1 MQTISV
7 RQFPRRLTHCAM
19 ALFCLLAAIG
29 VQAAGKAPAFPNYRD
44 LKVYTTS
51 APDAKNPAKII
62 ARTQFVN
69 DGKTA
74 VRIGAKLN
82 ASRALKI
89 AGGRFA
95 KSIPAGKSADW
106 TWTFLAPAGFTHEI
120 LTGAIDINGKRER
133 DLYFTVQGADPP
145 DSDGKFIEKV
155 TERARAVATYA
166 PRNRQALLAEMK
178 ALAAQQPKP
187 VITLAANGKSDYT
200 IVVDPLALPATPP
213 DGMAV
218 TDRQGALVAAVN
230 DLQRCVKLQSGAVL
244 PIRAM
249 TTGPAI
255 IIRLADPGAGAELH
269 DAYRLRTDGANVII
283 EAKEPEGLRNGI
295 YGLLTDHLDCHW
307 FQPEQLGE
315 EIIIPKDHAVRLPAL
330 NEVKGSKWLSA
341 NGASWGVPP
350 EWNMRNRAIVNRGRM
365 SFGHSWQGYINNN
378 EYPYDKFPQ
387 YYARDRQGK
396 VRICDPPGGGTYTNF
411 CTTNPDVIE
420 IVAKKVNAFFA
431 ANPNA
436 IVASLDPNDYA
447 PLCLCDNCLAL
458 DKKYG
463 QTREDGTQVA
473 DRLLHF
479 SNEIYQRLDPKY
491 KDRFL
496 GILVYG
502 FQMDLPKSAKGHAKH
517 AGMICDMTWEYDH
530 SRPFNDPTSQRNQVF
545 YNLVKGWGSAI
556 PNLGFYDYYGHFF
569 FFGPWG
575 MVHKMREDLPA
586 LHDLGGT
593 FVVPEAQPIFAAQG
607 LNHYIADRLFWDLD
621 ADVDILME
629 EFFTKYY
636 GPAAEPMRNYW
647 LAIERIY
654 ATERAGYDPLFR
666 VGENPATWTELDGYL
681 QQAKRLVADLPSAD
695 KRFADRVTLAGDGLE
710 YGRLRYAYDSHYWVI
725 AYANLGRTVDHAAGI
740 AYLQQH
746 GARMEELQKKYT
758 MEDPYWPPLIAPYF
772 LLNSA
777 YEIKGHTDALAKK

>member
-1 MQTISV
+1 MSIRNLACV
-7 RQFPRRLTHCAM
+7 L
-19 ALFCLLAAIG
+19 ALLLSGLAL
-29 VQAAGKAPAFPNYRD
+29 QAASAFPNYRD

-51 APDAKNPAKII
+51 APDKKNPAKIV

-69 DGKTA
+69 EGKA
-74 VRIGAKLN
+74 VVRIGAKLN
-82 ASRALKI
+82 ASQTLKI
-89 AGGRFA
+89 SGGKFAG
-95 KSIPAGKSADW
+95 SIPAGKTADW
-106 TWTFLAPAGFTHEI
+106 TWTFIAPQGFKHEI
-120 LTGAIDINGKRER
+120 LTGSIDINGKRER
-133 DLYFTVQGADPP
+133 DLYITVQGADPP

-155 TERARAVATYA
+155 TERARVVATYA

-178 ALAAQQPKP
+178 ALAARQPKP
-187 VITLAANGKSDYT
+187 VLTLAAAGKTDYA
-200 IVVDPLALPATPP
+200 IVVDPLVLPAPP
-213 DGMAV
+213 ANGKALV
-218 TDRQGALVAAVN
+218 FWREAALTDVQKYLVAAVD
-230 DLQRCVKLQSGAVL
+230 DLQRCIKLQTGAVL
-244 PIRAM
+244 PITAKA
-249 TTGPAI
+249 TGPAI
-255 IIRLADPGAGAELH
+255 LLRLADPGAPDTLH

-283 EAKEPEGLRNGI
+283 EAKTPEALRNGV

-307 FQPEQLGE
+307 FQPKELGE
-315 EIIIPKDHAVRLPAL
+315 EIIIPKDQTVRLPAL
-330 NEVKGSKWLSA
+330 NEVKGSPWLSA

-350 EWNMRNRAIVNRGRM
+350 LWNMRNRAIVNRARM

-396 VRICDPPGGGTYTNF
+396 VLICDPPGGGTYTNL
-411 CTTNPDVIE
+411 CTTNPEVIE

-431 ANPNA
+431 ANPDA
-436 IVASLDPNDYA
+436 IVTSLDPNDYA

-463 QTREDGTQVA
+463 QTKEDGTQVA

-491 KDRFL
+491 QDKFL

-502 FQMDLPKSAKGHAKH
+502 FQMDLPKSAKGHSHH

-586 LHDLGGT
+586 LHELGGT

-621 ADVDILME
+621 VDVDLLME

-636 GPAAEPMRNYW
+636 GPAADPMRDYW

-666 VGENPATWTELDGYL
+666 VGENPATWTELEGYL
-681 QQAKRLVADLPSAD
+681 AKARQLVANLPAD
-695 KRFADRVTLAGDGLE
+695 QKRFADRVTLASDGLE
-710 YGRLRYAYDSHYWVI
+710 YGKLRYQYDSYYWVI
-725 AYANLGRTVDHAAGI
+725 AYGNLGRTVDHAAGI
-740 AYLQQH
+740 KYLEQH
-746 GARMEELQKKYT
+746 GARMVELQQKYT
-758 MEDPYWPPLIAPYF
+758 MEDPYWPPLLAGYF
-772 LLNSA
+772 LLSPA
-777 YEIKGHTDALAKK
+777 AETKGHQDALAAK